1 MTKLKRYRGITKDI
15 AEQKL
20 KLWLDAENAVALSQS
35 YTIEGR
41 SLTRANLSE
50 IRQMIE
56 YWGNI
61 VDKFD
66 TDNASGIR
74 IQRIIPKDF

>member
-1 MTKLKRYRGITKDI
+1 MTKLKRYRGITKDT

>member
-1 MTKLKRYRGITKDI
+1 MTKLKRYKGITKDI